1 MFNAIIIA
9 LLSLLVAW
17 LLYVLIWV
25 IPYKLTAIALL
36 LYMIHQDIEKNDDV

>member
-1 MFNAIIIA
+1 MFNTIIIA

-25 IPYKLTAIALL
+25 IPYKLTSTAMI
-36 LYMIHQDIEKNDDV
+36 LYMIHKDIEKNDDV